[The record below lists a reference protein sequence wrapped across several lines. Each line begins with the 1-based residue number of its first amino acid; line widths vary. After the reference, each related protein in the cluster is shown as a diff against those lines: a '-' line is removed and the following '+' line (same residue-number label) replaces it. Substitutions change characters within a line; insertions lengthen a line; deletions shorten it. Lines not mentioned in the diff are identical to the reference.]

1 MNYVIGLIT
10 FIGALAFVF
19 SLRSDTEGWF
29 LFYTFVF
36 ALCAGTVVILI

>member
-1 MNYVIGLIT
+1 MNYAIGLAT
-10 FIGALAFVF
+10 FVGALAFVF

-36 ALCAGTVVILI
+36 AFCAATVAVLM